1 MQICALTRPGRSGSS
16 SASKPSS
23 SPGRPSS
30 TGTRRCGTSRSSAGT
45 IQAPRLTSP
54 TATAPTSTSLTQSFS
69 LTSQARLCRAPRAR
83 PRPASKQLQRKESKH
98 RRQSRPSL
106 KRCLQRRKLALVGLA
121 SRLAMMELGKS
132 RASSCYR
139 ALMMFSSVSKQT
151 SA

>member
-30 TGTRRCGTSRSSAGT
+30 TGTRRSGTSRSSAGT
-45 IQAPRLTSP
+45 IQAPRPTSP
-54 TATAPTSTSLTQSFS
+54 TATAPTSTSLTQSSS
-69 LTSQARLCRAPRAR
+69 LTSQAHRCRAPRAR
-83 PRPASKQLQRKESKH
+83 PRPASRPHRKTVS
-98 RRQSRPSL
+98 RPRSQSRPSL
-106 KRCLQRRKLALVGLA
+106 SRCLQRRRLALAGLA
-121 SRLAMMELGKS
+121 SRQTIKELGIS

-139 ALMMFSSVSKQT
+139 ALMMFSFASKQT